1 MTQAVLTDWDAEK
14 AVAFDKQNIVAH
26 HNLHERDLFS
36 DDGLIDLLDRYP
48 REKMGIYTMGFD
60 PLDRRSF
67 RAGNAYDLSGKDLF
81 QAIHDGRIW
90 VNMRKSNE
98 FLPEYDAITK
108 EIFADLEAKTPG
120 LKTLKQD
127 TSILI
132 SSPNAQVFYHCDI
145 PLVAL
150 WQIRGVKKVW
160 LYPPEAPYLPDED
173 LERIV
178 LKESEEEFDFD
189 LSFDDGAQLVRLEPG
204 MVASW
209 PQNGPHR
216 IVNEDMVNVSLS
228 CEFQTMNSL
237 IRANAAYANGV
248 LRRNF
253 GMNPALAN
261 DGPAKLYGKAFLA
274 RIFKILKVRKAFAYQ
289 IPRTFEV
296 DLRSDNAVRDIQ
308 PTI

>member
-1 MTQAVLTDWDAEK
+1 MTDIVLTDWDAEK
-14 AVAFDKQNIVAH
+14 ATAFGKQNIVAH
-26 HNLHERDLFS
+26 HEVHTRPMFS
-36 DDGLIDLLDRYP
+36 DEGLIELLDQYP
-48 REKMGIYTMGFD
+48 RDRMGIYTMGYD

-67 RAGNAYDLSGKDLF
+67 RAGNADGLSGEELWL
-81 QAIHDGRIW
+81 AVHNGRIW
-90 VNMRKSNE
+90 INMRNANDY
-98 FLPEYDAITK
+98 LPEYDALT
-108 EIFADLEAKTPG
+108 EELFADMEAKTPG
-120 LKTLKQD
+120 LKTLKHD

-132 SSPNAQVFYHCDI
+132 SSPNAQVFYHCDV

-150 WQIRGVKKVW
+150 WQIRGVKNVW
-160 LYPPEAPYLPDED
+160 LYPPETPFLPDED
-173 LERIV
+173 LERVV

-189 LSFDDGAQLVRLEPG
+189 LSFDKGAVKVRLEPG

-228 CEFQTMNSL
+228 CEFQTFQSL
-237 IRANAAYANGV
+237 IRANAVYANGV
-248 LRRNF
+248 LRRTF
-253 GMNPALAN
+253 GLSPSI
-261 DGPAKLYGKAFLA
+261 AKDNKAALYGKAFLA

-308 PTI
+308 TSI